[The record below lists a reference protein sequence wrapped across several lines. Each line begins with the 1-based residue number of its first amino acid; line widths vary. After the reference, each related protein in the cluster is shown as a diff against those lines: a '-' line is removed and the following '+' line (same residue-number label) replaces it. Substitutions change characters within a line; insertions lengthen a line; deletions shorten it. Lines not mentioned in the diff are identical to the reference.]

1 MRSDTRIFIFKLR
14 QLITAVLIIIAVL
27 ILIFCLLGRF
37 GKQKEDV
44 STAPTSAYAAGVYT
58 SSISL
63 NNQTVD
69 IQVVVDKDQIKSASI
84 VNLEDSVAAMYPL
97 LETSIADIS
106 SQLAAGVALEDITY
120 SSSNRYTSQVLLGA
134 IAQALEKAH

>member
-14 QLITAVLIIIAVL
+14 QLITAVLVVIALL
-27 ILIFCLLGRF
+27 ILAFCLIGRF

-44 STAPTSAYAAGVYT
+44 SAAPTSAYAAGVYT

-69 IQVVVDKDQIKSASI
+69 IQVVVDKDQIKSAAI

-134 IAQALEKAH
+134 ISQALENAH